1 MAKNAFGIEF
11 DTKSFERSL
20 TKLEKQVLPQA
31 QAGFLNGLAFGARKD
46 LLSYANKTIEGG
58 PTPWTKRGFV
68 VDKAAAGRSPA
79 AVVRIQ
85 DQQAG
90 YIDYLVNGGK
100 RRKGDPGSTPYDVLT
115 DAPDGEKNAFGNL
128 PRGYL
133 KRLAR
138 QAKTEKSKRA
148 RLHAKRDKLRAA
160 GKSTE
165 PARWA
170 KNNPSGNPG
179 IFFGKIGNQKGYW
192 QRAKKRD
199 GDYRLTLLARL
210 SDEANYKP
218 SFEWDATV
226 SASVREQDSQK
237 LYAAELARAL
247 RKLNGA

>member
-1 MAKNAFGIEF
+1 MAKDGFSVEF
-11 DTKSFERSL
+11 DTKSFARSL

-31 QAGFLNGLAFGARKD
+31 QAGFLNGLAFRARKD
-46 LLSYANKTIEGG
+46 LLSYANRTIEGG

-68 VDKAAAGRSPA
+68 VDKADTGRSSA

-90 YIDYLVNGGK
+90 YMNYLVNGGK
-100 RRKGDPGSTPYDVLT
+100 RRKGDPGATPYDVLT

-128 PRGYL
+128 KRGYL

-138 QAKTEKSKRA
+138 QAKSEKTKRA
-148 RLHAKRDKLRAA
+148 RLHAKRAKLRAA
-160 GKSTE
+160 GKSTD

-170 KNNPSGNPG
+170 TNNPSGNPG
-179 IFFGKIGNQKGYW
+179 IFFGTVGGHKGYW
-192 QRAKKRD
+192 QRAAKRD
-199 GDYRLTLLARL
+199 GDYRLILLARL
-210 SDEANYKP
+210 SEEADYKP
-218 SFEWDATV
+218 TFQWNATV
-226 SASVREQDSQK
+226 NASVREQDPQQ